1 VIARALHHVS
11 FAITEIERSRLFYG
25 KVLGLQEIER
35 PNFPFAGA
43 WYRVGAAEV
52 HLIVPPA
59 DVDVGSRPARTHP
72 MAGHAA
78 FAIDDYASAL
88 EQLRG
93 AGVQVLEAGA
103 GRGQMWVQDPDGNV
117 LEFIRA

>member
-1 VIARALHHVS
+1 
-11 FAITEIERSRLFYG
+11 
-25 KVLGLQEIER
+25 
-35 PNFPFAGA
+35 
-43 WYRVGAAEV
+43 
-52 HLIVPPA
+52 
-59 DVDVGSRPARTHP
+59 